1 MNAAMKRALV
11 GLTLICVLLTVL
23 PLSAFAAIDNTSVR
37 VNVETAAVDPVS
49 TCYFTHAATGVV
61 NGHDYLYLAARGGKL
76 IVYDVDEKRQV
87 DEVMFSL
94 TDTPRNILVDE
105 NGIVW
110 VSNAGLLRYDPFSR
124 THKIIHTSGLGID
137 SPTGLVSD
145 GNGKIYFGTMNHG
158 YIGCYDTATNKMS
171 LVSDWLSVAGHKK
184 DAKHSGYGGLVYKD
198 GYLYLGID
206 GDMNADGKYVHA
218 MVKYDIANRK
228 IVDWLDISACFS
240 GRQYLDYTSL
250 VGNILFCSFPGS
262 ANKPILIDI
271 SGDKM
276 QLVEINGLEDGHCG
290 AVTEV
295 VDGKCY
301 FLGVFGSVA
310 NKGVAEYDTAT
321 GKVKMLLK
329 SDTIFRL
336 KGNNFVTVE
345 GDDRLPGRSV
355 MIPYNDEVNGVIN
368 LMFWNPQ
375 TNERVTYEAGI
386 GLTGGT
392 GSNLL
397 SITADPTGEYLYVG
411 AYGNTGVS
419 KYSVKEGKVV
429 DSFKTFS
436 HQTDSLLF
444 YGDYLY
450 AGNYSAGCITQIDP
464 DTHEVK
470 PLFSLRYS
478 VFEQCRM
485 FNTAAGDNKVFCGTI
500 PYSGF
505 GGMLVWY
512 DLDKNLTYVAGGPN
526 PEDVYYADTSGLT
539 VDTNVQTVKYTW
551 YNAVTGE
558 KADFDDDDDGKDDVY
573 LSDGTRRF
581 RGVIQ
586 DQVLNNLVYQDG
598 YLYGTTSVSGASGT
612 TASASQQSV
621 LFVYDVNA
629 MKLVAT
635 CNLATKLKGF
645 TRQIPIIDQLAAD
658 PDQKGKFWGGVSD
671 TLFSFTFDLE
681 SKGFQV
687 KEELSINKNQIY
699 TPPGNFW
706 RHRNMIFDGEY
717 IYVGF
722 TRNTG
727 IYMIRKED
735 PSEHYKINNFS
746 PNLMALGADGNLY
759 WLTSGSDTN
768 PNNIYTFRIADKAAP
783 LKAKASI
790 DTAQKLINALPN
802 KITRKDGPAIE
813 AARKAYDKLTDE
825 QKAQITGLDKLTA
838 AEEAF
843 ANLPTFNMTIVYVAI
858 AAVVVLAGAAV
869 AVVIVLKKKKKNAPD
884 AE

>member
-1 MNAAMKRALV
+1 MRSVMKRALTY
-11 GLTLICVLLTVL
+11 LSLICILLTAL
-23 PLSAFAAIDNTSVR
+23 PLSAFAANEVAVDI
-37 VNVETAAVDPVS
+37 ETAAVDPVS

-124 THKIIHTSGLGID
+124 THEIIHITGLKLSGIS
-137 SPTGLVSD
+137 SPTGLASD

-158 YIGCYDTATNKMS
+158 YIGCYDTATHKMS
-171 LVSDWLSVAGHKK
+171 LVSDWLSVAGHKD
-184 DAKHSGYGGLVYKD
+184 DAKFSGYGGVIYKD
-198 GYLYLGID
+198 GFLYLGID
-206 GDMNADGKYVHA
+206 GDINADGNYVHA
-218 MVKYDIANRK
+218 IVKYDIANRK
-228 IVDWLDISACFS
+228 IVDSLDISACFA

-250 VGNILFCSFPGS
+250 VDNILFCSFPGS
-262 ANKPILIDI
+262 PNKPIFIDI
-271 SGDKM
+271 SGSKM
-276 QLVEINGLEDGHCG
+276 QLVELDGITGHCG

-301 FLGVFGSVA
+301 FTSVFGSAA
-310 NKGVAEYDTAT
+310 NKGFAEYDTAT

-345 GDDRLPGRSV
+345 GDDRLPGQSV

-450 AGNYSAGCITQIDP
+450 AGNYSAGTITQINP

-500 PYSGF
+500 PYSGY

-512 DLDKNLTYVAGGPN
+512 DLEKNLTYVAGGPN
-526 PEDVYYADTSGLT
+526 PEDVYYADTSALT
-539 VDTNVQTVKYTW
+539 VDSNVMRMEQHVW

-558 KADFDDDDDGKDDVY
+558 QADFDDNDDGKDDVY
-573 LSDGTRRF
+573 LPDGTRRF
-581 RGVIQ
+581 RGPVA

-598 YLYGTTSVSGASGT
+598 YIYGTTSVSGASGAEET
-612 TASASQQSV
+612 GSRQAV
-621 LFVYDVNA
+621 LFVYDVAA
-629 MKLVAT
+629 MKLIAT
-635 CNLATKLKGF
+635 CDLATKLEGF
-645 TRQIPIIDQLAAD
+645 TRKIPLIDQLAAD
-658 PDQKGKFWGGVSD
+658 PEEPGKFWGGVSD
-671 TLFSFTFDLE
+671 TLFSFTFDA
-681 SKGFQV
+681 KTRTFDVQ
-687 KEELSINKNQIY
+687 EELSIHKHQTY
-699 TPPGNFW
+699 TAPGNFW

-722 TRNTG
+722 SRNTG
-727 IYMIRKED
+727 IYMVRRED
-735 PSEHYKINNFS
+735 PSEYYKINDFS

-783 LKAKASI
+783 LLAKAPI
-790 DTAQKLINALPN
+790 DTAQKRIDALPD
-802 KITRKDGPAIE
+802 KITRKDGPAIA
-813 AARKAYDKLTDE
+813 AARAAYDKLTDE
-825 QKAQITGLDKLTA
+825 QKAQITNVEKLIA
-838 AEEAF
+838 AEEAY
-843 ANLPTFNMTIVYVAI
+843 AKLPTFNMTIVYVAI
-858 AAVVVLAGAAV
+858 AAAVVLAGAAV
-869 AVVIVLKKKKKNAPD
+869 AVVIVRKKKKKA
-884 AE
+884 